1 MPLYRYDS
9 FNRRGKKISGT
20 IDAASMQSAKQVLQG
35 QGLMPVKIEEVSSA
49 EQGFSFSGL
58 FEKKIN
64 VKTKIIFTKQLAVL
78 LKSGVPL
85 LQAFELLIEQFEGRF
100 KRVLINIKDGL
111 KSGESLGSQ
120 LNKYPK
126 IFSNVYVQ
134 LVKAGEASGKL
145 YMILN
150 RLVDY
155 LEKEEETRRRIKK
168 AMSYPIFM
176 LMFSSAIVVGLIMF
190 LVPSITDLFA
200 KMGRGVELPG
210 PTLFLKELSDF
221 LVNNFVILSV
231 AIISTFSLFMYWKS
245 TKAGRY
251 KLDELF
257 LRFPLTAYFSKIRA
271 VVQFCKTLGMLLE
284 GGVDLAEA
292 LDIVTKIVD
301 NQVLVAKLQ
310 KARDKIVKEG
320 KISKYLK
327 ETGIFPNIAIYMI
340 QTGEE
345 SGQLAQMLLT
355 VGSDYE
361 IELTDLTDGLVSKI
375 SPVMTIVTG
384 AIIAFIVL
392 SVFLP
397 IFDLSNISGF

>member
-361 IELTDLTDGLVSKI
+361 IELTELTDGLVSKI
-375 SPVMTIVTG
+375 SPVMTIITG
-384 AIIAFIVL
+384 MIVAFIVV

-397 IFDLSNISGF
+397 IFELSNISGF